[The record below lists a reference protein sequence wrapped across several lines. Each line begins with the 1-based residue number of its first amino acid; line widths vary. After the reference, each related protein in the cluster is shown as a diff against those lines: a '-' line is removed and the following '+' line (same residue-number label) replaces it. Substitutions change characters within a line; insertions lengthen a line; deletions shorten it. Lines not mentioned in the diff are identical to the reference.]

1 MTVLNEAR
9 PDLRR
14 HRWTPCSGLDHA
26 GDRVCRPVH
35 GVVSIMTT
43 ASGSADVKAKAV
55 LGWTR
60 GHPTWRDGFPTWAA
74 EAQRSNTRK
83 AA

>member
-1 MTVLNEAR
+1 M
-9 PDLRR
+9 
-14 HRWTPCSGLDHA
+14 
-26 GDRVCRPVH
+26 
-35 GVVSIMTT
+35 MTT
-43 ASGSADVKAKAV
+43 ASGSADVKAKAM

-74 EAQRSNTRK
+74 QAQGSNTRK